1 LLIGGSVYIV
11 ITLTDAQ
18 IYNGC
23 ENDLCQYAVYMCAC
37 ACVCLCLYVSVL
49 YIFHTCN
56 CSIRQWKKK

>member
-11 ITLTDAQ
+11 IKLTDAQ

-23 ENDLCQYAVYMCAC
+23 ENDLCQYAVYM
-37 ACVCLCLYVSVL
+37 CVCLCLYVSVL

-56 CSIRQWKKK
+56 CSIRQKKK